1 MTILLSGITVYKR
14 GFDDPTQPS
23 EKVAICYVIAN
34 TANSKGLNFQSPLVQ
49 DTIYSTILHY
59 GYISI
64 VNADGVPEVVFDN
77 SFEIDTKYKN
87 ASEDKLEMEARSKAT
102 NLISGMQN
110 VIGDDPEVD
119 YLEALHIAVRSLA
132 PLEGYDSKKIIVL
145 GTGLSTAGIL
155 NFKDNLISAKPE
167 AIAKLLDEKS
177 EIPNFTDITVYWQ
190 QLGDVAPPQEALTS
204 AQKNNLKQIYSS
216 LVETGGGT
224 FVQNDIMAHPV
235 NESVEY
241 LSVTPVELPE
251 DMIIFDVDKLD
262 RKDDEAFNP
271 PNILDEEQVQ
281 FIRDQANYLDTDM
294 AVNHIRPIAEY
305 LLQYE
310 SVKLLLIGCT
320 AGDVTD
326 ESTLKLSQDRADA
339 VKNTLIEL
347 GVDASRITAIGMG
360 SSNPWHVRNVGYEG
374 AAASGNRKVVLIDI
388 RSPQAQ
394 EILKQMNY

>member
-1 MTILLSGITVYKR
+1 MTR
-14 GFDDPTQPS
+14 H
-23 EKVAICYVIAN
+23 
-34 TANSKGLNFQSPLVQ
+34 
-49 DTIYSTILHY
+49 ST
-59 GYISI
+59 
-64 VNADGVPEVVFDN
+64 
-77 SFEIDTKYKN
+77 
-87 ASEDKLEMEARSKAT
+87 
-102 NLISGMQN
+102 
-110 VIGDDPEVD
+110 
-119 YLEALHIAVRSLA
+119 
-132 PLEGYDSKKIIVL
+132 
-145 GTGLSTAGIL
+145 
-155 NFKDNLISAKPE
+155 
-167 AIAKLLDEKS
+167 
-177 EIPNFTDITVYWQ
+177 
-190 QLGDVAPPQEALTS
+190 
-204 AQKNNLKQIYSS
+204 
-216 LVETGGGT
+216 
-224 FVQNDIMAHPV
+224 
-235 NESVEY
+235 
-241 LSVTPVELPE
+241 
-251 DMIIFDVDKLD
+251 
-262 RKDDEAFNP
+262 P